1 MGQRNFETS
10 ADLIDIEM
18 GDAGSSCWLKVVRQL
33 ETLKLKDDNT
43 DLNGVRADLITQ
55 LRDASDKSL
64 SFPAACSL
72 IGISSF
78 IWGVVDLDDH
88 GKNLGDFY
96 RPKELRPLF
105 KQNFFQSLAKY
116 YSKGVSHKRLA
127 FTQED
132 LKKHDAFVKKV
143 KANWKSTMPAKI
155 LDAAGVENIT
165 LCTERFYDEQWLKTQ
180 DKQHLQRVLT
190 QFYGDKKAKRIKSL
204 DRKQLKEFF
213 QENLSEDSS
222 YS

>member
-143 KANWKSTMPAKI
+143 KAN
-155 LDAAGVENIT
+155 
-165 LCTERFYDEQWLKTQ
+165 
-180 DKQHLQRVLT
+180 
-190 QFYGDKKAKRIKSL
+190 
-204 DRKQLKEFF
+204 
-213 QENLSEDSS
+213 
-222 YS
+222 